1 VNQKDLIEILDPI
14 TTEIVALEKRIDKM
28 ATTPDCA
35 AAELRI
41 LARAN
46 LPTVTTVIHPGIGE
60 AFGGDQS

>member
-1 VNQKDLIEILDPI
+1 MSTNLDPALEAI
-14 TTEIVALEKRIDKM
+14 VGEIVELEKRVDKM

-46 LPTVTTVIHPGIGE
+46 LPSVTTVIHPGVGE
-60 AFGGDQS
+60 AFGGQS